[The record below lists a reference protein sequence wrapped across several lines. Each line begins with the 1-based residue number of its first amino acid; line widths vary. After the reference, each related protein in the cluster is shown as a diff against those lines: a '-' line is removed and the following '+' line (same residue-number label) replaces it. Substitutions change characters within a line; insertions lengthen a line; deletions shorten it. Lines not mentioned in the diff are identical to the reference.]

1 MYIIAITITLSIFIH
16 FIIINM
22 QEKTIIYYLITTL
35 IGIIFNQSY
44 RNIIG
49 VEILTYQKQ
58 FHFISQDYFE
68 HNKNNI
74 SLMFVLMN
82 FF

>member
-16 FIIINM
+16 FIVINM

-35 IGIIFNQSY
+35 IGIIFNKSY

-49 VEILTYQKQ
+49 MRILTYQKQ
-58 FHFISQDYFE
+58 LHLISQDYFE
-68 HNKNNI
+68 QNKNNI